1 MHKYKELER
10 NYKIIEKF
18 AIRYRK
24 ELTVYQG
31 AIAELYGEMSC
42 SDYVKFMNNLSDG
55 VFVGNMLRSLS
66 VSRDIKMFGQI
77 LDGKKDFDSLVTE
90 YLPDDARIIYNV
102 NISK

>member
-10 NYKIIEKF
+10 NYKIIKKF

-24 ELTVYQG
+24 ELTVHQG
-31 AIAELYGEMSC
+31 AIGELCGEISC

-55 VFVGNMLRSLS
+55 EFVGNMLCSLLAPHN
-66 VSRDIKMFGQI
+66 IKMFEQI
-77 LDGKKDFDSLVTE
+77 LDGKKDFDIFVTE